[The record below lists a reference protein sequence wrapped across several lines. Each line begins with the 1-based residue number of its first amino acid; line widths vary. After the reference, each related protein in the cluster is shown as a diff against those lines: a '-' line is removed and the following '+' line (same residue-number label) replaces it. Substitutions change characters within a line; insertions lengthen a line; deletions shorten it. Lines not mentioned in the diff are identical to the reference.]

1 MLPVYRANGT
11 LFNPL
16 TGAVQMMDPLTGQ
29 TVATTP
35 PTPPGAPPPPPPAPP
50 PPGQAFV
57 TDPSGQPLVTPE
69 GQFLTAVAPKGA
81 DGKALGGSMPTV
93 PLAGLAP
100 NQQVYADGAPETTY
114 DPGEG
119 YGYGGYE
126 AGGMWSD
133 SFGGGSGPPVDLS
146 GGYPRYT
153 GDTPAPSY
161 MNGARHPFF
170 GGAMPDYGSGDGG
183 GGPRPLPP
191 LPRNNAYL
199 PGGGGYSSGGGGG
212 GGEFA
217 KAMAYKLKGKL
228 LGGGSSY
235 GSYDSDYDDDPYDP
249 YADEKMRGAARGM
262 SPEQA
267 ASLFYRP
274 QMMIPNVDKDIDPT
288 GANYGLVNEL
298 PATELAYLLGGRK
311 KGWDGGPNDLANGIA
326 DVYDTALNGD
336 DWFEWDDL
344 SGNLAKA
351 KGKNNGLANL
361 FQTREER
368 DAYGNPYEVSPTAG
382 DAAYAYQGMLNA
394 AINTTLPPI
403 AAAGYAAYGDWLIN
417 QWGSKALKQDPAK
430 APSINRWVGK
440 RLED

>member
-11 LFNPL
+11 LYNPL

-29 TVATTP
+29 QIASTP
-35 PTPPGAPPPPPPAPP
+35 PVPPGAPPPPPPAPP

-81 DGKALGGSMPTV
+81 DGKPLGGSMPTV

-100 NQQVYADGAPETTY
+100 NQQMYAEGMPEDVY
-114 DPGEG
+114 DPGDG
-119 YGYGGYE
+119 MGYGGYE

-133 SFGGGSGPPVDLS
+133 SFGDGSGAPVDM
-146 GGYPRYT
+146 GGDYPRYT
-153 GDTPAPSY
+153 GDTAAPHY
-161 MNGARHPFF
+161 LGGGLHPFF

-183 GGPRPLPP
+183 GGPRPLPQ

-212 GGEFA
+212 DGGDFA
-217 KAMAYKLKGKL
+217 RQMAGKLKGKM
-228 LGGGSSY
+228 LGY
-235 GSYDSDYDDDPYDP
+235 GSDGYGDYPESDPYDP
-249 YADEKMRGAARGM
+249 YADEKMRGAAKGM

-274 QMMIPNVDKDIDPT
+274 QMMIPRVDEGIEAT

-311 KGWDGGPNDLANGIA
+311 KGWDGGPNDLANGIHDA
-326 DVYDTALNGD
+326 YDTALNGK
-336 DWFEWDDL
+336 DWFDWDEL
-344 SGNLAKA
+344 SGNLARA

-361 FQTREER
+361 FSPHEEK
-368 DAYGNPYEVSPTAG
+368 DSYGNPYEVNPTAG

-394 AINTTLPPI
+394 AIDTTLPPI
-403 AAAGYAAYGDWLIN
+403 AAAGYAGYGDWLIN
-417 QWGSKALKQDPAK
+417 QWGSKALGKDPAK
-430 APSINRWVGK
+430 APPINRWVGK
-440 RLED
+440 RLER